1 MTIETILGTTTGV
14 RAAAAPMTAG
24 AGQSFILRDQSPG
37 SKCRL
42 LDVFSQFA
50 VASTVSI
57 RSPRMHDN
65 VRGIFFPT
73 SAAAQGQY
81 LLNGIA
87 QPMMPQD
94 NIQVVAGIGGG
105 VATFDNVAFSIFYE
119 NLIGAEGDL
128 REFDSIKDL
137 IKNIMV
143 CNVLPTI
150 PATGDWSPGIAIN
163 STIDLFKANTNY
175 AILGF
180 SSSTSFGMAAVSGP
194 CTGNVLCGH
203 LLDVDC
209 NLDITHYFA
218 KQSRDLGLATIPIMK
233 SADKNGT
240 FIYLADA
247 SVAATDCDVILA
259 ELGGY

>member
-14 RAAAAPMTAG
+14 RAAPTAMVAG
-24 AGQSFILRDQSPG
+24 AGQSFTLRDQASG

-42 LDVFSQFA
+42 LDIFAQFA
-50 VASTVSI
+50 VISTVSI

-73 SAAAQGQY
+73 IASAGGEC

-87 QPMMPQD
+87 QPLMPQD

-105 VATFDNVAFSIFYE
+105 AATFDNVAFSVFYE
-119 NLIGAEGDL
+119 NLVGAEGDL
-128 REFDSIKDL
+128 REFDAIKDL

-150 PATGDWSPGIAIN
+150 PATSDWSPGVAIN

-194 CTGNVLCGH
+194 CTGNVLYGH
-203 LLDVDC
+203 LVDNAGPLD
-209 NLDITHYFA
+209 LSHYFA

-240 FIYLADA
+240 FIYLAD
-247 SVAATDCDVILA
+247 SVVAATDCNVILA
-259 ELGGY
+259 ELGSY